1 MFQLWVELDTCKSLE
16 SAEGLEYKYAGGERR
31 TIDRL
36 GLVGDSGELGVL
48 GACDNLKSGR
58 QLDKLVKVAHVS

>member
-16 SAEGLEYKYAGGERR
+16 SAGGLEYKYAGGARR
-31 TIDRL
+31 TIDGL
-36 GLVGDSGELGVL
+36 GLVGDSGELRVL

-58 QLDKLVKVAHVS
+58 QLDELVKVTHVS